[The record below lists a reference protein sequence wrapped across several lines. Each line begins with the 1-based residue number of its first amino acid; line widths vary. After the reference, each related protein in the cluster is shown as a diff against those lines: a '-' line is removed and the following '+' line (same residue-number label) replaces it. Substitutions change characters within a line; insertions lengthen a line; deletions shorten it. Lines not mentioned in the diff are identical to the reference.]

1 MSDYTLISYRMALYI
16 LKNFAMYVTK
26 VYNCVNVG
34 AKFPPK
40 SALLALRDRRSEVIQ
55 RLIVVKHESSLQN
68 HNETVSLLLMEPGHE
83 NRRTICQNI
92 LRRARAP
99 KHRWLI
105 LSVKG
110 TMGKNTIKSRMKCPY
125 DTQAC
130 VWGPHDWCRRTLT
143 RRGHYTQR
151 TLDTRLTEE
160 PLRLMKGPLRSLR
173 VGFDS
178 GEGWSQR
185 CGRS

>member
-1 MSDYTLISYRMALYI
+1 M
-16 LKNFAMYVTK
+16 
-26 VYNCVNVG
+26 
-34 AKFPPK
+34 
-40 SALLALRDRRSEVIQ
+40 
-55 RLIVVKHESSLQN
+55 ES
-68 HNETVSLLLMEPGHE
+68 GHE

-143 RRGHYTQR
+143 RRGHYTRR

-173 VGFDS
+173 VGFGQDWQRRGMES
-178 GEGWSQR
+178 ALWQKLISARLRLPFQPFCQLRPTSLGRKPPGAEKRGGQVCVTLATVGPVLAPLSAGECRGNAKR
-185 CGRS
+185 